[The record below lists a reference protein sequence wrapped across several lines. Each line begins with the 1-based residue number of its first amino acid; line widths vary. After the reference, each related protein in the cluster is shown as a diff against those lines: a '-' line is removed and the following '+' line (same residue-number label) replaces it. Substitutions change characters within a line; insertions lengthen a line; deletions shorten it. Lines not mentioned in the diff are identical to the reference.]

1 MKKTLIIASTFAL
14 IATPVF
20 SQDDQADEEPV
31 TPPTAQEIDR
41 AVNAI
46 NALINDDQKVDAYCE
61 VTDGEDEVAEGD
73 TAAEDAFLQKLDAF
87 VDGLSED
94 AQLAFDINETVDEA
108 SPEGQT
114 LASAFASLED
124 QCAADDAEGNEASG
138 G

>member
-1 MKKTLIIASTFAL
+1 
-14 IATPVF
+14 
-20 SQDDQADEEPV
+20 
-31 TPPTAQEIDR
+31 
-41 AVNAI
+41 
-46 NALINDDQKVDAYCE
+46 VDAYCE
-61 VTDGEDEVAEGD
+61 VTDGEDEIAEGD

-114 LASAFASLED
+114 LAAAFANLED
-124 QCAADDAEGNEASG
+124 QCAADDAEGNEAEGNEASG

>member
-1 MKKTLIIASTFAL
+1 MKKTLIIASTLAL
-14 IATPVF
+14 LATPVF
-20 SQDDQADEEPV
+20 SQDNQADDEPV

-46 NALINDDQKVDAYCE
+46 NALINDEQKVDAYCE
-61 VTDGEDEVAEGD
+61 VTDGEDEIAEGD

-94 AQLAFDINETVDEA
+94 AQLAFDIDETMDEA

-114 LASAFASLED
+114 LVAAFASLED